1 MRLLAA
7 LPLLFATPALAAE
20 VNVVASF
27 SILGDMVHRIGGDRV
42 AVTSIVG
49 PDSDTHVYD
58 PRPADVAALAGADL
72 FVVNGLGFEGWLDR
86 LVGATG
92 YEGPVLTASSA
103 IAPREAGE
111 EDEHEHEAHD
121 DHHDEHDHD
130 EHDAHDHG
138 VFDPHAW
145 QDVSNGVLYVTAI
158 AAGLCEIDTAG
169 CAGYE
174 ANAEAYAAE
183 LTALDADIRERI
195 AGLPAARRTVIT
207 SHDAFG
213 YFGAAYGVRFL
224 APEGINTDAEPSA
237 AAVAALIRQIRAAG
251 VTAVFVE
258 NMSDGRLVQQ
268 IADETGAVPGGSLYA
283 DALSGPDGP
292 APTYLDMMAHNADL
306 LIAAMGEPQ

>member
-1 MRLLAA
+1 MKLLAA
-7 LPLLFATPALAAE
+7 LPLLFVTPALASE
-20 VNVVASF
+20 VSVVASF
-27 SILGDMVHRIGGDRV
+27 SILADMVEKVGGERV

-92 YEGPVLTASSA
+92 YKGPVLTASSA
-103 IAPREAGE
+103 IAPLHAGE
-111 EDEHEHEAHD
+111 AEHEHEHEHD
-121 DHHDEHDHD
+121 DH
-130 EHDAHDHG
+130 HDAHDHG

-158 AAGLCEIDTAG
+158 AAGLCEIDAAG
-169 CAGYE
+169 CAAYE

-183 LTALDADIRERI
+183 LKALDADIRARI
-195 AGLPAARRTVIT
+195 AALPEARRTVIT

-213 YFGAAYGVRFL
+213 YFGAAYGVTFL

-268 IADETGAVPGGSLYA
+268 IADETGAVPGGALYA

-306 LIAAMGEPQ
+306 LIAAMGEPK

>member
-1 MRLLAA
+1 MKLLAA
-7 LPLLFATPALAAE
+7 LPMLIATPALAAE
-20 VNVVASF
+20 VNVVTSF
-27 SILGDMVHRIGGDRV
+27 SILADLVQQVGGERV

-86 LVGATG
+86 LVGATS
-92 YEGPVLTASSA
+92 YKGPVLTASSA
-103 IAPREAGE
+103 IAPLHAGE
-111 EDEHEHEAHD
+111 ADEHEDQDEHDEHEHD
-121 DHHDEHDHD
+121 QHDE
-130 EHDAHDHG
+130 HDHG

-145 QDVSNGVLYVTAI
+145 QDISNGVLYVTAI
-158 AAGLCEIDTAG
+158 ATGLCEIDAAG
-169 CAGYE
+169 CAAYE
-174 ANAEAYAAE
+174 ANAAAYATA
-183 LTALDADIRERI
+183 LKALDADIRARI
-195 AGLPAARRTVIT
+195 AGLPAERRTVIT

-213 YFGAAYGVRFL
+213 YFGAAYGVDFL

-283 DALSGPDGP
+283 DALSGPDGA

-306 LIAAMGEPQ
+306 LIAAMGEPK